1 MRAYFDTSVLVQW
14 YVLEAGSAA
23 AVALRAR
30 IAPPVPLSPFHRL
43 ELTAALRL
51 KGFRRELS
59 SLSVTQALADFEAEV
74 ASGVFEPVELAMG
87 ALCKRAEGLVAAYSE
102 PLGVC
107 TLDVIHVASALELKC
122 REFVTADVRQGE
134 LAEACRLKVIKP

>member
-74 ASGVFEPVELAMG
+74 EAGVFEPVELSMG
-87 ALCKRAEGLVAAYSE
+87 TLCRRAEGLVAAYSE